1 MKCPRCNT
9 ELVDDARFCGVC
21 GAPLALPQENATLT
35 MPTAVVPGNNEAT
48 IMADSWPGAQ
58 PMRSPQG
65 SQAFP
70 QPPVYAA
77 PTASQTPEP
86 APPWLQ
92 QPQAANGSSF
102 TQPPNAYRPGM
113 APGTMSSAGVI
124 APPIKR
130 KRRRG
135 RRILLGFFL
144 SLVLVLAVLV
154 GAWFIGVR
162 PYLHNMVQTQL
173 DQALDSAENE
183 IVLFQAVLPPGGQVV
198 HVDENSINNYLDG
211 RDISPLQNLHATIT
225 PDGLRLDFSAYNF
238 NCAIIVV
245 PVAVGGG
252 LQVQNVQ
259 VQGVLWLVMSNDELT
274 TALNN
279 NFQSFGHQ
287 LTRKIQAITLHEHEM
302 DVQMQ

>member
-1 MKCPRCNT
+1 M
-9 ELVDDARFCGVC
+9 V
-21 GAPLALPQENATLT
+21 
-35 MPTAVVPGNNEAT
+35 
-48 IMADSWPGAQ
+48 DSWPGAQ

-65 SQAFP
+65 SPAFP
-70 QPPVYAA
+70 QPPVYVA
-77 PTASQTPEP
+77 PIASQTPEP

-92 QPQAANGSSF
+92 QPQQIDGSALTPS
-102 TQPPNAYRPGM
+102 PVAYRPGM
-113 APGTMSSAGVI
+113 AQGTMSSAGVI
-124 APPIKR
+124 AAPARR

-135 RRILLGFFL
+135 RRILFRLFL
-144 SLVLVLAVLV
+144 SLVLLLAVLA

-173 DQALDSAENE
+173 NQALDSAESE
-183 IVLFQAVLPPGGQVV
+183 IVLFQAVLPPGGQIV

-211 RDISPLQNLHATIT
+211 RDVSPLQNLHATIT

-245 PVAVGGG
+245 PVAIGGG
-252 LQVQNVQ
+252 LQVQDVQ
-259 VQGVLWLVMSNDELT
+259 VQGVLWLVMSSDELT
-274 TALNN
+274 TALNS

-287 LTRKIQAITLHEHEM
+287 LARKIQTITLHEHEM